1 MSAVNIGLYHVAS
14 NANTAAFFTGLN
26 LYMQKNPL
34 AFDQQVFQQC
44 IERTY
49 DVVKS
54 KMNPMDKL
62 NPKLAR
68 DYPVECTTKDH
79 LSKKGQHCCPV
90 SLSISENLKYHMI
103 DSNVIVCAD
112 PPQMIAGKSIAAH
125 VLTGK
130 PLTGAIAK
138 QVGVNIARNILLLIT
153 ILPKVIAKELMLWEG
168 TNNYYD
174 SPHAKYIMLE
184 ANQIELQNIPE
195 RFGNAQN
202 LAKVMMTYL
211 MILALGTGRIPIL
224 PAVRSHFGFKR

>member
-1 MSAVNIGLYHVAS
+1 
-14 NANTAAFFTGLN
+14 
-26 LYMQKNPL
+26 
-34 AFDQQVFQQC
+34 
-44 IERTY
+44 
-49 DVVKS
+49 
-54 KMNPMDKL
+54 
-62 NPKLAR
+62 
-68 DYPVECTTKDH
+68 
-79 LSKKGQHCCPV
+79 
-90 SLSISENLKYHMI
+90 
-103 DSNVIVCAD
+103 
-112 PPQMIAGKSIAAH
+112 MIAGKSIAAH

-138 QVGVNIARNILLLIT
+138 QVNIARKILLLIA
-153 ILPKVIAKELMLWEG
+153 IFSKVIAKELMLWEG

-174 SPHAKYIMLE
+174 SPHAKYVMLE